1 MACDCQE
8 KGGKSTLNVTTIT
21 SFTLKATPLAQK
33 EVPAVGR
40 VHFLSAPSGILGSPR
55 QDMEEKQHGFKPKAI
70 IKRRNRE
77 KTRVRKKTD
86 GSLASTGV
94 GVPGSACSL

>member
-1 MACDCQE
+1 MEGKVACDCQE

-40 VHFLSAPSGILGSPR
+40 VHFLRVHLAVSWGRHDRTWKKNNTGSNPR
-55 QDMEEKQHGFKPKAI
+55 LLLREETG
-70 IKRRNRE
+70 
-77 KTRVRKKTD
+77 RKHE
-86 GSLASTGV
+86 
-94 GVPGSACSL
+94 